1 MAIGAHP
8 GFADREGF
16 GRRPQVVTSR
26 EVESLIL
33 EQVETLRTLASEV
46 GLLVRFLKPHG
57 ALYNQAQTQEPV
69 AQGVLLAT
77 DRLGLPLLGQPGT
90 LLERLARDQ
99 GIRIIAEGFPD
110 RRYRGPDAL
119 VPRSE
124 PGAVLHDPEDIELQA
139 IRLVNEGRVATLCVH
154 GDEPGAVA
162 NADLMRLIL
171 GRNRIVIRSFV
182 TSNG

>member
-1 MAIGAHP
+1 MLTPVSPIARDSAGA
-8 GFADREGF
+8 RKI
-16 GRRPQVVTSR
+16 VTSR

-46 GLLVRFLKPHG
+46 GLLVRFSSPTEPSTTRCE
-57 ALYNQAQTQEPV
+57 TQEPV
-69 AQGVLLAT
+69 AQGVLLAAR
-77 DRLGLPLLGQPGT
+77 RLGLPLLGQPGT
-90 LLERLARDQ
+90 LLERLARGLDV
-99 GIRIIAEGFPD
+99 RMIAEGFPD

-124 PGAVLHDPEDIELQA
+124 AGAVLHDPVEIELQA
-139 IRLVNEGRVATLCVH
+139 VRLVKEGRAATLCVH

-162 NADLMRLIL
+162 NADLMRQVL

-182 TSNG
+182 NS